1 MMAGN
6 NRYKDVCVRILMLD
20 PKIRYA
26 GIMNRFGKTLA
37 GSLRKDVRPLFR
49 PEEAR
54 DEFFLTAV
62 RESMRERFYDSLGR
76 CRFTLTVHEKVDLV
90 SFLHDGYIVYISLDK
105 GLAYGDVER
114 IVREADVLLSSG
126 LTQ

>member
-1 MMAGN
+1 MAGN